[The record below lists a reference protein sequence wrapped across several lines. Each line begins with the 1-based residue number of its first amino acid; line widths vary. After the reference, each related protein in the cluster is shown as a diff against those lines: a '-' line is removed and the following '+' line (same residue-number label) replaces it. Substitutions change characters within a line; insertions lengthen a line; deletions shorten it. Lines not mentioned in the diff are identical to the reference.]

1 MNELNLLDGGEDEAR
16 VRGIYVE
23 NENWER
29 IEICEPIYDD
39 EDGHRYE
46 MDIIN
51 ENNYYGDDR
60 KRGWLK
66 CRFDSDKVGHYSVNV
81 LHSRHGRARMPRN
94 GNHNFN
100 SHAIGMAVARPYGF
114 VIDFVRNSISG
125 STA

>member
-1 MNELNLLDGGEDEAR
+1 MNELTLLDGGEDDAR
-16 VRGIYVE
+16 IRGIYAE

-46 MDIIN
+46 MKIIN
-51 ENNYYGDDR
+51 ENNYHGNDR

-94 GNHNFN
+94 GNHCLK
-100 SHAIGMAVARPYGF
+100 IGLLEFESNEFFSSFRKRQE
-114 VIDFVRNSISG
+114 IKSC
-125 STA
+125 